1 MKTIPS
7 LIASSTIGIAAT
19 GLVLGKQQPSQV
31 KKVRRTED
39 AFYSNY
45 KSSSFLPR
53 PGTSSTNFDVVIN
66 TNHPSVF
73 SSESKKK
80 QSFKSHRRP
89 PLTHTNKSKFTHP
102 PKPSSLKI
110 KETASCYEYHP
121 DEEDRTR
128 ESLSSRGSWIRRLSS
143 RPKSHSQQVNSAP
156 EVQNE
161 SSSQTCQSRPSSRHE
176 NGLVHQH
183 RNRLVKRIPRGRAMS
198 GSEAAVRSQQKAN
211 HIQRPATS
219 QHHFYISSQEN
230 EDAEFSDHLTKDF
243 ITKNN
248 RDPQSHQIW
257 RLYFQPK
264 SLARLKNLDSKK
276 EVDQVKY
283 EIPDGYHRV
292 AMGEYT
298 LPSLIKPEMIGRS
311 RVSHLSHQDHSKHEM
326 GHSSDED
333 DDDSKGSFFG
343 LRPQSRDEI
352 TRRPR
357 RSFSMQFVSPVAWLP
372 RPGNIMGLRR
382 NYRGKNPDH
391 QTSLDSNVAKVCSNT
406 SAHSTANTR
415 FSVFEESTYQSDI
428 TVLRNSRPD
437 SEQFT
442 AGHNSKSRNSSSP
455 LPSLSRFSTLSVD
468 LDRVG
473 LTSSSSSSIPSETI
487 NHVPNNCLST
497 YYDTS
502 TAVQASFPSTGKGL
516 SKNSRLSVNSTGKN
530 LTLEIADRAS
540 TLVGSDYDVRGFTSW
555 DEDDTD
561 LQSETVYDS
570 MRSGATG
577 TTQPLKLPLEYI
589 FDGTPPMVDYNVGLN
604 ISEKHETTEYDRFST
619 GRCQTMRDENLI
631 SSSDKEQYLLKTQ
644 YSFPSA
650 LTKIANRSYR
660 FSESISIACLKLNGC
675 EFKYPEDDDWNW
687 EEKQSEPHQSL
698 NYSSKY
704 CRPKKRYERLRNL
717 PLDENHDELEEPN
730 DNERVKTN
738 VFDWS
743 EPSPIEKNDDN
754 GNFPRPRTAHVKQL
768 MDGRNGRALGRREPS
783 AVHVRSQSVPVV
795 PDADLTKVT
804 SKFGTW
810 GLSSKIITE
819 DWDGDFEFE
828 NVDSDVRHDGDT
840 LKESNGV
847 FVPEAIKASQEN
859 IVGHVGQIREVCL
872 LVEDLKRLRVQGK
885 SRDLLDGEF
894 QPLWLQADGII
905 ALAAPV
911 EEEEKTEQI
920 ETSIAKLNQ
929 RPPLS
934 TQKYIN
940 SYTKVKLRS
949 NNISSRSSR
958 SGYNE
963 TKVEDTDSVCL
974 KEFSRRSSHSL
985 HHIHAKSST
994 EVARKVMESIHQQRS
1009 NSDPLLQ
1016 NFAEDPNSKMP
1027 FDTTSLKDLVNRAAA
1042 LSRAL
1047 NQVIRVADGL
1057 ATNIETHTHDSSPAF
1072 VRVFTDPMV
1081 SSPKIPCQKNS
1092 NSSNKVEY
1100 SSLSGPS
1107 QVRHMMAVG

>member
-19 GLVLGKQQPSQV
+19 GLVLGKQELSQV
-31 KKVRRTED
+31 KKLRRTED

-45 KSSSFLPR
+45 KSASFSTR
-53 PGTSSTNFDVVIN
+53 PGTSSTNFDVLLDS
-66 TNHPSVF
+66 NHPSVF

-80 QSFKSHRRP
+80 PSFKSHRRP
-89 PLTHTNKSKFTHP
+89 PLTHINKSKFTHT

-121 DEEDRTR
+121 DEEDRIR
-128 ESLSSRGSWIRRLSS
+128 ESLSSRGSWIKRLSS
-143 RPKSHSQQVNSAP
+143 RPTSHSQQLNSAS

-211 HIQRPATS
+211 YIRRPATS
-219 QHHFYISSQEN
+219 QHHFYISSQQN
-230 EDAEFSDHLTKDF
+230 EDAGFSDHLTKDF
-243 ITKNN
+243 IIKNN

-257 RLYFQPK
+257 HLYFQPK
-264 SLARLKNLDSKK
+264 SISRLKNLDSKK

-283 EIPDGYHRV
+283 EITDGYHRV
-292 AMGEYT
+292 PMGENT
-298 LPSLIKPEMIGRS
+298 LPTLVKPEMIRRS
-311 RVSHLSHQDHSKHEM
+311 KVSHLSNQDHSKHEM

-333 DDDSKGSFFG
+333 DDSKRNFFG
-343 LRPQSRDEI
+343 IRPQSRVEI

-357 RSFSMQFVSPVAWLP
+357 RSFSMQFVSSAAWLP

-382 NYRGKNPDH
+382 NYREKIPDH

-406 SAHSTANTR
+406 SDHSTANTR

-428 TVLRNSRPD
+428 AVLRTGRPD

-473 LTSSSSSSIPSETI
+473 LTSSSSSSIPTETI
-487 NHVPNNCLST
+487 NHVPINCLST
-497 YYDTS
+497 DYDTG
-502 TAVQASFPSTGKGL
+502 TAVQDSFPSTGKGL

-577 TTQPLKLPLEYI
+577 TTQSLKLPLEYI
-589 FDGTPPMVDYNVGLN
+589 FDVTPPIVDYNVGLN
-604 ISEKHETTEYDRFST
+604 TSENYETTENDRFST
-619 GRCQTMRDENLI
+619 GRYQTMRDENLI
-631 SSSDKEQYLLKTQ
+631 LSSDKEQYLLKTK

-650 LTKIANRSYR
+650 LTKIANRSDH
-660 FSESISIACLKLNGC
+660 FSESISIACLKLNGR

-687 EEKQSEPHQSL
+687 KEKQSEPHQNL

-704 CRPKKRYERLRNL
+704 CRPEKSHERIGNL
-717 PLDENHDELEEPN
+717 LLDENHDELEESN
-730 DNERVKTN
+730 DNEKAKTN

-743 EPSPIEKNDDN
+743 EPSPLEKNDDN

-768 MDGRNGRALGRREPS
+768 MDGRNGRALGRRGPS

-828 NVDSDVRHDGDT
+828 NVDSDVMPDGDT
-840 LKESNGV
+840 LKEANGV

-949 NNISSRSSR
+949 NNICSRSSR
-958 SGYNE
+958 SDYNE
-963 TKVEDTDSVCL
+963 TKVEDIDSVCL
-974 KEFSRRSSHSL
+974 KESSRRSTHSL
-985 HHIHAKSST
+985 RHIHAKSSA

-1047 NQVIRVADGL
+1047 NQVIRIADGL

-1072 VRVFTDPMV
+1072 IRVFTDPTV

-1092 NSSNKVEY
+1092 TSSNKVEF
-1100 SSLSGPS
+1100 SSLSSPS